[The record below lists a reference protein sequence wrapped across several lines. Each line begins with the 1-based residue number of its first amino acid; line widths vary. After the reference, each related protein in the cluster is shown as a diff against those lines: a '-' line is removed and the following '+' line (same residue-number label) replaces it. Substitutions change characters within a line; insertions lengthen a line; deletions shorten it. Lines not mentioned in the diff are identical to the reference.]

1 METNSTSWKIVHSLW
16 VLISFIIFLY
26 GFGIIIVA
34 LKSNQRQWLIEGVI
48 YQIIAFLPFIFINTS
63 LQDSIFLIF
72 FLAWIIAII
81 RSFMIRNK
89 YLNILA
95 ATNHENNN
103 RPNQN
108 NINLNN
114 DVMYNNTDNQITF
127 DTVADNS
134 NYEISSSKKDNTIS
148 FGDNT
153 NTQENITEN
162 YSKIDI
168 NTATAEEISNIPGF
182 NPLSA
187 NQIVQMRKSNNY
199 VKSFNDLAQKLNL
212 NENELEQIKPYIIIS
227 SSENSSYRR
236 IDI

>member
-81 RSFMIRNK
+81 RSFMIRSK

-168 NTATAEEISNIPGF
+168 NTATTEEISNIPGF

>member
-81 RSFMIRNK
+81 RSFMIRSK